1 MTESKEKKLKGWYKF
16 LYGQQH
22 VIWEKKKKKI
32 VNGCQTIP
40 HYYTHSIQGGK
51 MMQHK
56 LDSIIVVSR
65 THHLKIAEWLM
76 RARQASTTLF
86 LCAQNWKCPYDKATI
101 TKNPYETTTKP
112 FKSRLKNLN
121 GKGNGVIQL
130 LIKLYI
136 KMPLRLNSNNKK
148 TIRK

>member
-1 MTESKEKKLKGWYKF
+1 
-16 LYGQQH
+16 
-22 VIWEKKKKKI
+22 
-32 VNGCQTIP
+32 
-40 HYYTHSIQGGK
+40 
-51 MMQHK
+51 
-56 LDSIIVVSR
+56 
-65 THHLKIAEWLM
+65 M

-148 TIRK
+148 IKITIKLLKLKLTNLHSKNTCVILFVMVKLKLSNDS